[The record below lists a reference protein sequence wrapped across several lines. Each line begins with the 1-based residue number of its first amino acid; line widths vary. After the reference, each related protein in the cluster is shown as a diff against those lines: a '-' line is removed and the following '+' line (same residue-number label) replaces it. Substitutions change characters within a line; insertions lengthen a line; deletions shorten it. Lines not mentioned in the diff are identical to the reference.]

1 MKILVLE
8 SDQSLRQLY
17 DHIFNGLGGEWEVLE
32 AGNCVQAIDFLQ
44 AHSVDLIV
52 ACHELSRSETS
63 IPLLQYLDKAN
74 YSAPLLLLSV
84 SLLEDLRLPW
94 FGSRT
99 DHHFFQMPIQLETL
113 AEKVGSL
120 MYSRYESDVG
130 IEHNYIRT
138 KLAYYFRFNR
148 SRCDIYVRLSSTK
161 LVKVIS
167 AGDRYGDDDIEKYR
181 RRGIR
186 HLYISNEDYLRW
198 TIGGEQSCGFLYLE
212 ESDIDSNELYW
223 RKTHQLL
230 KMLLE
235 EYGIS
240 HGAITVAN
248 QIVESTIEKAMVSS
262 ISQELFKVKNQQLQ
276 NYIFDH
282 TYLVAIIGCA
292 ILKNLKSVQPKELEN
307 FSLFAL
313 FHDIG
318 HKSPTLAKLRG
329 IGDRAYADLSFE
341 QKKNFLAI
349 IKESSGL
356 FKSNNYFSRRVK
368 LMAEEYYS
376 LMMSQ
381 GPAGRM
387 VMEKLSLLTRVFL
400 IAHDFVN
407 EVIELD
413 FVPDQSDKIIDRLL
427 KRYECGD
434 YVKVVHALVSCH
446 QNYDQGLP

>member
-17 DHIFNGLGGEWEVLE
+17 GHVFNGLGGEWEVLE
-32 AGNCVQAIDFLQ
+32 AGTCAHAIDCLQ
-44 AHSVDLIV
+44 TQSVDLIV
-52 ACHELSRSETS
+52 ACHDLSRGETS
-63 IPLLQYLDKAN
+63 VPLLQYLDKAN
-74 YSAPLLLLSV
+74 YTAPLLLLSV
-84 SLLEDLRLPW
+84 AQLEDLRLPW
-94 FGSRT
+94 FGSRSC
-99 DHHFFQMPIQLETL
+99 HHFFQMPIQLETL
-113 AEKVGSL
+113 AEKVGTL
-120 MYSRYESDVG
+120 MYNRYESDAG
-130 IEHNYIRT
+130 IEQNYTKT

-148 SRCDIYVRLSSTK
+148 SRCDIFVRLSSTK

-167 AGDRYGDDDIEKYR
+167 TGDRYGDDDIDKYR

-186 HLYISNEDYLRW
+186 HLYISNEDYNRW
-198 TIGGEQSCGFLYLE
+198 TIGGEQICGFLQLE
-212 ESDIDSNELYW
+212 EDNIETHELYW
-223 RKTHQLL
+223 RKSHLLL

-235 EYGIS
+235 DYGIS
-240 HGAITVAN
+240 QGAIAVAN
-248 QIVESTIEKAMVSS
+248 QIVESTIEKAMENS
-262 ISQELFKVKNQQLQ
+262 IAQEFFKVKNQQLQ

-282 TYLVAIIGCA
+282 TYLVAIVGCA
-292 ILKNLKSVQPKELEN
+292 ILKNLKSVMPKELES

-318 HKSPTLAKLRG
+318 HHDPSIAKLRG

-341 QKKNFLAI
+341 QKKNFLSV
-349 IKESSGL
+349 IKETSGL
-356 FKSNNYFSRRVK
+356 FKNNSYFSRRVK

-407 EVIELD
+407 ELIELD
-413 FVPDQSDKIIDRLL
+413 FVSDQSNLIIDRLL